1 MRPKGLMAKLQP
13 PVVLYGRWEAMLM
26 RLCLAGLLWLNLPA
40 FNKFPEQP
48 TPVGLAAAPF
58 GFDFTFVNDPATMSV
73 LKAWLL
79 PLLVV
84 YVIGYIRWLPLV
96 YMLVLS
102 LAVGTL
108 KNSQHGEISHRFQI
122 ITMILMVQCGWH
134 LLCAGRWLYGRSAGR
149 QFHFHHGWNVDRIE
163 VFVSQSAIVAIYLT
177 TAITKMIRS
186 GGEWLWQI
194 QNVGVDLQKTWG
206 QDYYN
211 TLSQDAPG
219 WAVWIKDS
227 VTAHPWLAIV
237 IFGPGL
243 IAEFAIVLG
252 LYGRMKAFIVGGALV
267 VLHVGAIT
275 VMKLE
280 FEQNIACLLI
290 FFVNVPF
297 LVLAGGRFLLE
308 KSQHWTH
315 RQQAVK

>member
-1 MRPKGLMAKLQP
+1 MTAKQILGKLQP

-26 RLCLAGLLWLNLPA
+26 RLFFAVLVWFNLPA
-40 FNKFPEQP
+40 FGKFPEQR
-48 TPVGLAAAPF
+48 TPVGLAADF

-84 YVIGYIRWLPLV
+84 YVIGYVRWLPLC

-108 KNSQHGEISHRFQI
+108 KNSQGGEISHRFQI
-122 ITMILMVQCGWH
+122 ITMILVVQCGWH
-134 LLCAGRWLYGRSAGR
+134 LLCAARWLAG
-149 QFHFHHGWNVDRIE
+149 QFFDKHYRFHHAWNVDRME
-163 VFVSQSAIVAIYLT
+163 VFVSQSAIAAIYLT

-186 GGEWLWQI
+186 GGEWMWQVRH
-194 QNVGVDLQKTWG
+194 VGVDLQKTWG

-211 TLSQDAPG
+211 TLSQEAPG
-219 WAVWIKDS
+219 WAVWIKDT
-227 VTAHPWLAIV
+227 VTTHPWVAVV

-243 IAEFAIVLG
+243 LAEFAAMLG
-252 LYGRMKAFIVGGALV
+252 LYGRLKAFLIGSALV
-267 VLHVGAIT
+267 FLHVGAIT

-280 FEQNIACLLI
+280 FEQNIYCLMI

-297 LVLAGGRFLLE
+297 LMLVAARRVLELSGGKTRLA
-308 KSQHWTH
+308 K
-315 RQQAVK
+315 AN

>member
-1 MRPKGLMAKLQP
+1 MRTQQLIARLQP

-26 RLCLAGLLWLNLPA
+26 RLCFSALLWFNLPA
-40 FNKFPEQP
+40 FDKFPEQP
-48 TPVGLAAAPF
+48 TPVGLAAKPF
-58 GFDFTFVNDPATMSV
+58 EFDFTFVNDPATMSV

-79 PLLVV
+79 PLLAV
-84 YVIGYIRWLPLV
+84 YVIGYLRWLPLL

-134 LLCAGRWLYGRSAGR
+134 LLCAGRWLVGRMRGR
-149 QFHFHHGWNVDRIE
+149 EIPFHHGWNVDRME

-186 GGEWLWQI
+186 GGEWFWQI

-219 WAVWIKDS
+219 WAVWIKDT
-227 VTAHPWLAIV
+227 VTAHPWAAIV

-252 LYGRMKAFIVGGALV
+252 LYGRAKAFVVGAALV

-280 FEQNIACLLI
+280 FEQNIYCLAI

-297 LVLAGGRFLLE
+297 LVLLSGRRLLGR
-308 KSQHWTH
+308 SQRRT
-315 RQQAVK
+315 RTLKTAR